1 MYMNITNKPIADL
14 VLIGKMLF
22 KEVNLY
28 KPEAFAFYKNTG
40 NYVIFKNEEETS
52 LNAQSRSFIKIGSCH
67 E

>member
-1 MYMNITNKPIADL
+1 MLMYMNITNKPITDL

-40 NYVIFKNEEETS
+40 NYVIFQNFKGIIPKE
-52 LNAQSRSFIKIGSCH
+52 
-67 E
+67 